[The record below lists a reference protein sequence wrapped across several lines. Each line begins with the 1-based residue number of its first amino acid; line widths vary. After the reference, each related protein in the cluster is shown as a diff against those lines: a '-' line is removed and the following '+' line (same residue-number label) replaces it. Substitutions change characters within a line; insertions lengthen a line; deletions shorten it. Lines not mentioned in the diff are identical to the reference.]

1 MGKRR
6 KKNIK
11 DLALWVLSIVVLV
24 ETFFLLKTLPQPSVI
39 GRIAVIIDDVGYNAE
54 SCAVIKSI
62 KSPLA
67 VSILPW
73 LEYSQSLAE
82 CVHEDHKDVMLHLP
96 LEPHWNQ
103 EQYPENYIIK
113 TSLSRRRVEEMF
125 EQGLKSVPYA
135 SGVNNHMGSKA
146 TEDGRLMSIILSRLK
161 GKHLFF
167 VDSLVTNH
175 SVCRDLAKKL
185 GVDFAQRDVFL
196 DNKNTRED
204 IERQFAQLARRAQ
217 RKGYAIAIGHDRPL
231 TWQILKEQVELLQKQ
246 GFRIVSI
253 RELLE

>member
-1 MGKRR
+1 M
-6 KKNIK
+6 
-11 DLALWVLSIVVLV
+11 
-24 ETFFLLKTLPQPSVI
+24 
-39 GRIAVIIDDVGYNAE
+39 
-54 SCAVIKSI
+54 
-62 KSPLA
+62 PLA
-67 VSILPW
+67 I
-73 LEYSQSLAE
+73 
-82 CVHEDHKDVMLHLP
+82 
-96 LEPHWNQ
+96 
-103 EQYPENYIIK
+103 
-113 TSLSRRRVEEMF
+113 
-125 EQGLKSVPYA
+125 
-135 SGVNNHMGSKA
+135 GVNNHMGSKA

-204 IERQFAQLARRAQ
+204 IERQFAQLARKAQ

-231 TWQILKEQVELLQKQ
+231 TWQILKEQTEALERQ
-246 GFRIVSI
+246 GFKIVSI